1 MLKNRRF
8 SEFFLCTANITFH
21 TANTIAGTP
30 NNIHICIPLPYLSA
44 ACHQQLFT
52 SETNLQI
59 CLKNYFFNNTKNKA
73 TINKTTNMI
82 NPENIISLLF
92 STIFRYSIAKIK
104 TTLTISDEISTN
116 HNIFQYLI
124 SFIRYSH
131 LFYHKT
137 NLKYY
142 CYKIFTQKN
151 SIHVISNCNLSYQR
165 FLLIKICFYS

>member
-1 MLKNRRF
+1 
-8 SEFFLCTANITFH
+8 
-21 TANTIAGTP
+21 
-30 NNIHICIPLPYLSA
+30 
-44 ACHQQLFT
+44 
-52 SETNLQI
+52 
-59 CLKNYFFNNTKNKA
+59 
-73 TINKTTNMI
+73 MI

-104 TTLTISDEISTN
+104 TTITISDEISTN

-142 CYKIFTQKN
+142 CYKIFTQTKHPSRNFKLQPLLSTISFHKSLFLQLKN
-151 SIHVISNCNLSYQR
+151 NNAYDTLNFTKHTIGNTKENDKND
-165 FLLIKICFYS
+165 LLCPFSDINFSFPVCEYR